1 MTKIIFKINDKAHEI
16 SVEGSP
22 AFGSGNAEV
31 LSSAATDVTYHQDWY
46 PKGFEVFD
54 LMLPKEFEN
63 LKKGITQSIQN
74 IIEKELEISLPNFD
88 LTKYHQVVKTDAEHL
103 KIVSKTRDLF
113 SGDFAFSVQS
123 VIPNLEKFLGF
134 ELTDI
139 NPKDGVKMHIIVR
152 INRPYSNDYNPPH
165 KDIYEGVDGENY
177 IPLFIN
183 FWIPICGVTQ
193 NSALP
198 ISPASHLI
206 PENQILRTFDG
217 AVVAGNK
224 YRVRMVKEWGNNN
237 QLERAKIVDG
247 QVLVFSSH
255 LIHGLAINEEKDLT
269 RVALE
274 FRLFKK

>member
-1 MTKIIFKINDKAHEI
+1 MTKIAFKINEKVHEV

-22 AFGSGNAEV
+22 AFGFGNVET
-31 LSSAATDVTYHQDWY
+31 LSSANTDITYHQTWY
-46 PKGFEVFD
+46 PKGFEIFD
-54 LMLPKEFEN
+54 LMSATEFES
-63 LKKGITQSIQN
+63 LKKGITHSIKN
-74 IIEKELEISLPNFD
+74 IIEKELQVSLPNFD
-88 LTKYHQVVKTDAEHL
+88 LTKYHQIVKKDADHF

-113 SGDFAFSVQS
+113 SGDFTFSIQS
-123 VIPNLEKFLGF
+123 LIPSLEKFLGF
-134 ELTDI
+134 QLTDI

-152 INRPYSNDYNPPH
+152 INRPNSNDYNPPH
-165 KDIYEGVDGENY
+165 KDIYEGVDAENY

-183 FWIPICGVTQ
+183 FWIPICGVTE

-224 YRVRMVKEWGNNN
+224 YRVRMIKEWGGKNE
-237 QLERAKIVDG
+237 LVRAKVTDG

-255 LIHGLAINEEKDLT
+255 LIHGLAINDEQDLT